1 VKLNKFILDF
11 EKPILELEQK
21 IEEMRILNRTGNL
34 SVSEEIEHLQA
45 KADQLKRE
53 IFAKLNPWERVQLAR
68 HPQRPYTLDYISRI
82 VSDFQEL
89 HGDRRFADD
98 KAIVAG
104 VGIIGGFHIAI
115 IGQQKGRSTKENLQR
130 NFGMPHPE
138 GYRKA
143 LRVMALAGKFG
154 RPVVTLI
161 DTPGAYPGIGAEE
174 RGQAEAI
181 AFNLFQMSQLPV
193 PTIAVVIGEGGSGG
207 ALALGVTDKVF
218 MLENSIYSVI
228 SPEGCASILYRDAS
242 KNKIA
247 AEAMKIT
254 AKDLLKL
261 KLIDAIIPEP
271 PGGAHSDYDTTAQ
284 TVKQTMISAIKEL
297 YKKSPAEL
305 IKSRREKYRKMGF
318 WETV

>member
-1 VKLNKFILDF
+1 LNKFALDF

-53 IFAKLNPWERVQLAR
+53 IFAKLSPWERVQLAR

-82 VSDFQEL
+82 VNDFQEL
-89 HGDRRFADD
+89 HGDRRFSDD
-98 KAIVAG
+98 KSIVAG
-104 VGIIGGFHIAI
+104 VGKIEDYYCVV
-115 IGQQKGRSTKENLQR
+115 IGQQKGRSTKENLMR
-130 NFGMPHPE
+130 NFGMAHPE

-143 LRVMALAGKFG
+143 LRVMELAGKYH
-154 RPVVTLI
+154 RPVLTLI

-181 AFNLFQMSQLPV
+181 AFNLYQMSQLPI
-193 PTIAVVIGEGGSGG
+193 PTVAVVIGEGGSGG
-207 ALALGVTDKVF
+207 ALALGVTDRVY

-242 KNKIA
+242 KNKMA

-261 KLIDAIIPEP
+261 KLIDAIISEP
-271 PGGAHSDYDTTAQ
+271 PGGAHSDYDGTAQ
-284 TVKQTMISAIKEL
+284 AVKRTVIEAFAEL
-297 YKKSPAEL
+297 GKKSAEEL
-305 IKSRREKYRKMGF
+305 IESRRAKYRKMGF